1 MRPGYFDLVVDSP
14 VGRLGVGLESR
25 RVREIAFL
33 SGHAA
38 LRAPVDAAGRR
49 VAAWLQAYF
58 TRAADV
64 PRPEVVLTGTDF
76 QKRVWQALAGI
87 APGQVITYGALAQ
100 RLGGSARAVGNACRH
115 NPVPILVPCHRVVS
129 ARGLGGFAGDSSGPL
144 VDIKRR
150 LLAHEGV
157 EICPPRPHVSG

>member
-1 MRPGYFDLVVDSP
+1 MKPGPFDLVVDSP
-14 VGRLGVGLESR
+14 VGRLGVGLDGR
-25 RVREIAFL
+25 YVREIAFL

-58 TRAADV
+58 ACAADV
-64 PRPEVVLTGTDF
+64 PRPEVVLSGTDY
-76 QKRVWQALAGI
+76 QKRVWAALVGI
-87 APGQVITYGALAQ
+87 AVGQVTTYGALAQ
-100 RLGGSARAVGNACRH
+100 RLGGSARAVGNACRQ

-129 ARGLGGFAGDSSGPL
+129 ARGLGGFAGDSSGRL

-157 EICPPRPHVSG
+157 EICPSRPHVPG